1 MKTPLF
7 LIMCFLTAFNLN
19 SQNVN
24 ESSKTLTQEQYIQ
37 YFPIETQ
44 IAQFVPTTDYVC
56 ILPSNES
63 DSVLQNEINRFY
75 KNSFINYLPTV
86 PNQISRVITDK
97 QALSEDL
104 SNINIYTFGTI
115 KGNLWTARFL
125 EKAKDFPIKIT
136 DNGIIADKIYTGN
149 NLILTALWYNPEN
162 FMHSVFL
169 YVPQSQECA
178 NNFKKVNLFQYSIW
192 QSGEQASGLHYFTLR
207 NNQWKFSDKQD
218 TLLSFRDVNHAYTN
232 PFTEIERFIYRYP
245 KLEQLGNC
253 KIDEKD
259 INIDTIGISDIND
272 KFSNISDMEWLQAI
286 TGNYTII
293 AIGESHHL
301 KLNNFI
307 FRRILFAVNS
317 FGYFPTLVLE
327 LPYSYAGYINY
338 YLRIEDDIQAQ
349 EFCDTVLSKIDKAGI
364 PTFREI
370 RSWNKLHKDKII
382 SVGCSDLEQDLGFSI
397 NYILNPYLKKVVPA
411 ANLTVNKD
419 NIYIYLDSCQRYLD
433 KAKMLNLTG
442 DYPFQTPE
450 YMASV
455 FENLKSSV
463 PIKLDPK
470 NFYDHSERFKIM
482 IRNVTD
488 NRFLGNQVASN
499 KCIFFGGSQH
509 FRILNKGDDKD
520 AIKTEGYYLANSF
533 KSTMGK
539 VYSINLN
546 TKAISIEDSIQRID
560 PDLRFTQ
567 ETELIRLYKEG
578 KINLNEPVIMG
589 YSFSEFDKYIYLLS
603 YKYPDYAIR
612 IKEFNVDSVINKYQ
626 GFTRFM
632 EYMYSKTL
640 QDYNANIIIP
650 YSPVGN

>member
-1 MKTPLF
+1 
-7 LIMCFLTAFNLN
+7 MCFLIAFNLN
-19 SQNVN
+19 SQDVQ

-63 DSVLQNEINRFY
+63 DSALQNEVNRFY

-86 PNQISRVITDK
+86 PNQISRVIMDK
-97 QALSEDL
+97 QALNEDL

-115 KGNLWTARFL
+115 KGNLWTASFL
-125 EKAKDFPIKIT
+125 KKAKDFPIIIT
-136 DNGIIADKIYTGN
+136 DDSIVAEKTYRGS

-162 FMHSVFL
+162 FKHSVFL
-169 YVPQSQECA
+169 YVPQNLECA
-178 NNFKKVNLFQYSIW
+178 KNFKKVNLFQYSIW
-192 QSGEQASGLHYFTLR
+192 QSGEQIFGLHYFTLR
-207 NNQWKFSDKQD
+207 KNQWNFSNKQD
-218 TLLSFRDVNHAYTN
+218 TLLNFRDVNHAYTN
-232 PFTEIERFIYRYP
+232 PFTEIERFVFRYP
-245 KLEQLGNC
+245 NLEQLGNC

-272 KFSNISDMEWLQAI
+272 EFGNISDMEWLHSIA
-286 TGNYTII
+286 GNYNIV

-317 FGYFPTLVLE
+317 FDYFPTLVLE
-327 LPYSYAGYINY
+327 LPYSYTGYINY
-338 YLRIEDDIQAQ
+338 YLKIEDDIKAQ
-349 EFCDTVLSKIDKAGI
+349 EFCDTVLSKINKAGI

-370 RSWNKLHKDKII
+370 RYWNKLHKDKII
-382 SVGCSDLEQDLGFSI
+382 SVGCSDLEQNLGLSI
-397 NYILNPYLKKVVPA
+397 NYILNSYFKKIVPA
-411 ANLTVNKD
+411 TNLIVNKD
-419 NIYIYLDSCQRYLD
+419 NIFIYLDSCQRYID
-433 KAKMLNLTG
+433 TAKKLNLTG

-463 PIKLDPK
+463 PIKLDTK

-488 NRFLGNQVASN
+488 DRFLGNQVAN
-499 KCIFFGGSQH
+499 YKCIFFGGSQH

-520 AIKTEGYYLANSF
+520 AINTEGYYLANSF
-533 KSTMGK
+533 KPTMGK
-539 VYSINLN
+539 MYAINLH
-546 TKAISIEDSIQRID
+546 TKAISIEDSIQRIN
-560 PDLRFTQ
+560 PNLNFTQ
-567 ETELIRLYKEG
+567 ETDLIRLYKER

-589 YSFSEFDKYIYLLS
+589 FPFSEFDKYIYLLS
-603 YKYPDYAIR
+603 YKYPNNAIR
-612 IKEFNVDSVINKYQ
+612 IKEFNVDSVINKLE
-626 GFTRFM
+626 GFSRFM
-632 EYMYSKTL
+632 EYIYSKTL